1 MALVLGRVG
10 GGCRLHL
17 RSPHV
22 VAYLGDDGAT
32 GAMRNLHME
41 LVSGSSAAEATA
53 VAHGGLGARG
63 VLQSVAAALRYLLEE
78 AGVVHGDVKGLNV
91 LLGGRHD
98 AQGQGYGG
106 AKLADF
112 GVARLVSD
120 DTATTPRGPPA
131 WMAPEVARG
140 GVATPASDIWA
151 LGCTALELLTGNRPW
166 SELGG
171 ASEIG
176 ELLLL
181 IGFSGGA
188 KARTG

>member
-91 LLGGRHD
+91 LLGGRRD

-120 DTATTPRGPPA
+120 DA
-131 WMAPEVARG
+131 ARAARMDG
-140 GVATPASDIWA
+140 
-151 LGCTALELLTGNRPW
+151 
-166 SELGG
+166 
-171 ASEIG
+171 
-176 ELLLL
+176 
-181 IGFSGGA
+181 SGGR
-188 KARTG
+188 ARRCGDAGVRHLGPGMHRARAAHREPPVVGARRRQRDR